1 MIDDARER
9 RETMTIEMEA
19 ERPAVKKPQSSVLRV
34 GFGEGPTSFG
44 PSRPSNMAA
53 L

>member
-19 ERPAVKKPQSSVLRV
+19 EHPAVKKPQS
-34 GFGEGPTSFG
+34 GERMQPT
-44 PSRPSNMAA
+44 A
-53 L
+53 